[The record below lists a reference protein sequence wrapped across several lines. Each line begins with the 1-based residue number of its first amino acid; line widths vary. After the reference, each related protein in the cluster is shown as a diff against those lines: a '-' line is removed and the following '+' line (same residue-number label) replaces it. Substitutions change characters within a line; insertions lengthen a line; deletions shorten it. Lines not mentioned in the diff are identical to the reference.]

1 MWCGVVDGSDDDI
14 ATPYPTILHVVYD
27 DSVVAVAAAAA
38 RKKSITTQTTQNGKI
53 DNVQCDRKR
62 KEMKQKNQQKNLARK
77 SLQKWNLLTYY
88 KCINC
93 VNKLW

>member
-1 MWCGVVDGSDDDI
+1 MVDGSDDDI

-27 DSVVAVAAAAA
+27 DFVVAVAAV
-38 RKKSITTQTTQNGKI
+38 TTQTTQNGKI

-77 SLQKWNLLTYY
+77 SLQKWNLLT
-88 KCINC
+88 
-93 VNKLW
+93 

>member
-1 MWCGVVDGSDDDI
+1 MVWCGVVYGSDDDI

-27 DSVVAVAAAAA
+27 DSVVAVAAV
-38 RKKSITTQTTQNGKI
+38 TTQTTQNGKI

-77 SLQKWNLLTYY
+77 SLQKWNLLT
-88 KCINC
+88 
-93 VNKLW
+93 

>member
-27 DSVVAVAAAAA
+27 DFVVAVAAV
-38 RKKSITTQTTQNGKI
+38 TTQTTQNGKI

-77 SLQKWNLLTYY
+77 SLQKWNLLT
-88 KCINC
+88 
-93 VNKLW
+93 